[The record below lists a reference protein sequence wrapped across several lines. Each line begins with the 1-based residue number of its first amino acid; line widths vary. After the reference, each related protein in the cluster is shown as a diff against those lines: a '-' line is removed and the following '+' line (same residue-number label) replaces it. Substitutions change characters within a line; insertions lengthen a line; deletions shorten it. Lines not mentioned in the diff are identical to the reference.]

1 MLVVG
6 SVVRVQVIDSAEAF
20 ATACDTLRAGTGPF
34 AVDAERASGFTYS
47 QRAYLIQIHRR
58 GSGTFLFDPPP
69 LGDMSALSQIAGDEE
84 WVIHAASQDLPCLRE
99 VGIAPRAL
107 FDTELAARL
116 LGFEKVGL
124 GAVVEALLDIHLAKE
139 HSAVDW
145 STRPLPE
152 PWLEYAALD
161 VELLVDVRDKLV
173 ELLDDADKSDI
184 AREEFDAALAKPG
197 KETPAE
203 PWRRL
208 SGLHTLRTPRQVAVA
223 RELWLT
229 RDRIAAQRDVAP
241 GRLVPDSS
249 LVAAVTAEPASKSEL
264 AKVRAFNGRASRSLL
279 DEWWAAIDRGRR
291 ALDLPV
297 VRIKSTEPP
306 PPRSWPD
313 RNPEA
318 HRRLTVVRP
327 RIAELSES
335 LNIPLENLLTPSLL
349 RSLAWTP
356 PEVLTADSVS
366 DALTQGGARTWQV
379 SACSQLI
386 CDAFL
391 DSETMVDEPD
401 VVLTSQDSS
410 ADASVDSPSLA
421 NTDDST

>member
-1 MLVVG
+1 MLAAG
-6 SVVRVQVIDSAEAF
+6 SVVRVQVIDTAAAF
-20 ATACDTLRAGTGPF
+20 AQACNMLRGGTGPF

-58 GSGTFLFDPPP
+58 GAGTFLFDPPP
-69 LGDMSALSQIAGDEE
+69 IGDMSELTEVAGDDE

-124 GAVVEALLDIHLAKE
+124 GAVVEHLLDIHLAKE

-161 VELLVDVRDKLV
+161 VELLVDVRDKLAD
-173 ELLDDADKSDI
+173 LLDEADKTSI
-184 AREEFDAALAKPG
+184 AQEEFEAALAKPL

-223 RELWLT
+223 RELWMT

-241 GRLVPDSS
+241 GRLVPDAS
-249 LVAAVTAEPASKSEL
+249 LVAAVTAEPANKSDL
-264 AKVRAFNGRASRSLL
+264 AKLRTFNGRASRSLL
-279 DEWWAAIDRGRR
+279 DEWWSAIDRGRR
-291 ALDLPV
+291 TDELPV

-335 LNIPLENLLTPSLL
+335 LNIPLENLLTPSIL
-349 RSLAWTP
+349 RSLAWAP
-356 PEVLTADSVS
+356 PENLTVDGVAS
-366 DALTQGGARTWQV
+366 ALSQGGARAWQIA
-379 SACSQLI
+379 ACAELI
-386 CDAFL
+386 CVAFVDAE
-391 DSETMVDEPD
+391 SMVDEPD
-401 VVLTSQDSS
+401 VEFSS
-410 ADASVDSPSLA
+410 EATTAEGADVASSLA
-421 NTDDST
+421 IGGEST

>member
-1 MLVVG
+1 MLTAG
-6 SVVRVQVIDSAEAF
+6 SVVRVQVIDTAEAF
-20 ATACDTLRAGTGPF
+20 AQACDTLRAGTGPL

-69 LGDMSALSQIAGDEE
+69 IGDMSILTDLAGDEE

-124 GAVVEALLDIHLAKE
+124 GAVVEQLLDIHLAKE

-161 VELLVDVRDKLV
+161 VELLVDVRDKLLG
-173 ELLDDADKSDI
+173 LLDEAGKFSI
-184 AREEFDAALAKPG
+184 AKEEFDAALAKPG
-197 KETPAE
+197 KESLAE

-223 RELWLT
+223 RELWMT

-249 LVAAVTAEPASKSEL
+249 LVAAVTAEPSNKSDL
-264 AKVRAFNGRASRSLL
+264 AKLRAFNGRASRSLL
-279 DEWWAAIDRGRR
+279 DEWWSAIDRGRR
-291 ALDLPV
+291 TEELPV
-297 VRIKSTEPP
+297 VRVKSTEPP

-318 HRRLTVVRP
+318 NRRLTVVRP

-349 RSLAWTP
+349 RSLAWAP
-356 PEVLTADSVS
+356 PDALTVDSVS
-366 DALTQGGARTWQV
+366 SALAQGGARAWQIA
-379 SACSQLI
+379 ACAELI
-386 CDAFL
+386 CDSF
-391 DSETMVDEPD
+391 VDAESIVDDADVDLTEEEPAPG
-401 VVLTSQDSS
+401 VAEGSS
-410 ADASVDSPSLA
+410 SLA
-421 NTDDST
+421 NNGDST

>member
-6 SVVRVQVIDSAEAF
+6 SVVRVQVIETAAAF
-20 ATACDTLRAGTGPF
+20 ADACDTLRAGTGPF

-58 GSGTFLFDPPP
+58 GAGTFLFDPPP
-69 LGDMSALSQIAGDEE
+69 LGDMSVLSEIAGDEE

-124 GAVVEALLDIHLAKE
+124 GAVVEQLLDIHLAKE

-161 VELLVDVRDKLV
+161 VELLVDVRDKLAQ
-173 ELLDDADKSDI
+173 LLDEADKTSL

-197 KETPAE
+197 KDIPAE

-229 RDRIAAQRDVAP
+229 RDRIAAERDVAP

-249 LVAAVTAEPASKSEL
+249 LVAAVSGEPSSKSEL
-264 AKVRAFNGRASRSLL
+264 AKLRAFNGRASRSLL
-279 DEWWAAIDRGRR
+279 DDWWAAIDRGRR
-291 ALDLPV
+291 TEELPV
-297 VRIKSTEPP
+297 VRVKSTEPP

-318 HRRLTVVRP
+318 HRRLNVARP
-327 RIAELSES
+327 RIAQLSES
-335 LNIPLENLLTPSLL
+335 LNIPIENLLTPSVL

-356 PEVLTADSVS
+356 PEPLTSDSVS
-366 DALTQGGARTWQV
+366 RALELGGARPWQV
-379 SACSQLI
+379 VACAQTIL
-386 CDAFL
+386 DAFI
-391 DSETMVDEPD
+391 
-401 VVLTSQDSS
+401 
-410 ADASVDSPSLA
+410 DAEVEHASHDHAEDPSDTTQSLA
-421 NTDDST
+421 NTGDST